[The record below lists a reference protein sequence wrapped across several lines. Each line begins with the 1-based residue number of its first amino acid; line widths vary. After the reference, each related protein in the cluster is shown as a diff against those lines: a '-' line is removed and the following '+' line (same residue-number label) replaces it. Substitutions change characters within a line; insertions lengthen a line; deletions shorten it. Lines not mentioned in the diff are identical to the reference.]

1 MSHLLATSKAYSKLI
16 KCPFPTAE
24 WKRRERYWRRKL
36 QLPACNGTGHPRLF
50 SLRSCF
56 SPRGFNMA
64 VFVDLNIPYLPE
76 KTSLQKLVEA
86 AAHLGYSTVAINYV
100 VDYEENKKEI
110 IKPVSPTELFSSL
123 PVVQGKSKPIKI
135 LSRLTLVVSDPSHCN
150 ILVRSQCSLQTVL
163 PHSESSGLGSF
174 MLDTERLQQKDSFCS
189 SRATSTNIKF
199 YDIFAV
205 FPKNG
210 KLFHVACTTLDID
223 LVCINV
229 TEKLP
234 FYIKRPSVN
243 VAIERGIYFELVYV
257 PAIKDSTMR
266 RYTISN
272 ALSLMQIC
280 RGKSLQLRG
289 PYDVANLSFLE
300 LASVSGLALTVAVAA
315 LLELDPSTC
324 LPVLRVRLLN
334 DIGSGWLL
342 GLSESN
348 AKAAVSTN
356 GRAVLLHGEARK
368 TASGVVY
375 TKKKPRPPEEEDST
389 PVSKKAKTAL

>member
-1 MSHLLATSKAYSKLI
+1 M
-16 KCPFPTAE
+16 AE
-24 WKRRERYWRRKL
+24 
-36 QLPACNGTGHPRLF
+36 
-50 SLRSCF
+50 
-56 SPRGFNMA
+56 
-64 VFVDLNIPYLPE
+64 FVDLNIPHLAE
-76 KTSLQKLVEA
+76 KASLQKLVEA

-100 VDYEENKKEI
+100 VDYDEKKKEI
-110 IKPVSPTELFSSL
+110 VKPLSPKELFTAL
-123 PVVQGKSKPIKI
+123 PLVQGKSKPIKI

-150 ILVRSQCSLQTVL
+150 ILRS
-163 PHSESSGLGSF
+163 
-174 MLDTERLQQKDSFCS
+174 
-189 SRATSTNIKF
+189 TSTNIKF

-205 FPKNG
+205 FPKSG
-210 KLFHVACTTLDID
+210 KLFHVACTTLDVDI
-223 LVCINV
+223 VCINV

-243 VAIERGIYFELVYV
+243 VAIDRGIYFELIYV

-266 RYTISN
+266 RYTVSN

-280 RGKSLQLRG
+280 RGKNIILSSAAEKPLQLRG
-289 PYDVANLSFLE
+289 PYDVANL
-300 LASVSGLALTVAVAA
+300 
-315 LLELDPSTC
+315 
-324 LPVLRVRLLN
+324 
-334 DIGSGWLL
+334 GWLF

-375 TKKKPRPPEEEDST
+375 TKKKTRTTEEDETT